1 MGHKWF
7 ADVVFEYLAKNRDVE
22 VGIQELMEETGRDRH
37 QVQGAINNLRKRK
50 QCVIQAPVPGRV
62 FVYRGMGTPD
72 EAMASSP
79 SQITQKKLEAVM
91 SKTEERIAQN
101 PENRPTVTVI
111 KPGIGTVPVPEKGK
125 FIMPSPSKDNE
136 FFRVISR
143 NSDRV
148 LLEDAGGKVWRATE
162 I

>member
-7 ADVVFEYLAKNRDVE
+7 ADVVFDYLAKNRDVE

-62 FVYRGMGTPD
+62 FVYRGMGTPI

-79 SQITQKKLEAVM
+79 SQITQKKLEEVV
-91 SKTEERIAQN
+91 SKTEDRLAKN
-101 PENRPTVTVI
+101 PENVVRFQPTS
-111 KPGIGTVPVPEKGK
+111 PPVDKGK

-136 FFRVISR
+136 FFRVLSR
-143 NSDRV
+143 TDERV
-148 LLEDAGGKVWRATE
+148 ILEDANGQVWRATE